1 MFDKMDILILHV
13 SNVAASFHFYKKM
26 LGLKQ
31 LEDKPEWKSFQL
43 GDSVIAIRPW
53 APDTKDERF
62 IKYGASFGFNVDNVD
77 KRIKELEAH
86 GAHVLLRPQDESWGR
101 YAEIVDPDG
110 YIIMLISEL
119 D

>member
-13 SNVAASFHFYKKM
+13 DDVAASHNFYKNM

-31 LEDKPEWKSFQL
+31 LEDKPNWKSFQL
-43 GDSVIAIRPW
+43 GNSVIAVRPW

-62 IKYGASFGFNVDNVD
+62 IKYGPAFGFNVDNVD
-77 KRIKELEAH
+77 KRIAELEKQ
-86 GAHVLLRPQDESWGR
+86 GAHVLLRPQEKSWGR

>member
-1 MFDKMDILILHV
+1 MFGKMDILILSV
-13 SNVAASFHFYKKM
+13 SDIAVSLHFYKNM

-31 LEDKPEWKSFQL
+31 LEEKPDWKSFQL

-53 APDTKDERF
+53 ASDIKDERS
-62 IKYGASFGFNVDNVD
+62 IKYGPAFGFNVDNVD
-77 KRIKELEAH
+77 KCIKELEKQ
-86 GAHVLLRPQDESWGR
+86 GAHILLRPQDESWGR